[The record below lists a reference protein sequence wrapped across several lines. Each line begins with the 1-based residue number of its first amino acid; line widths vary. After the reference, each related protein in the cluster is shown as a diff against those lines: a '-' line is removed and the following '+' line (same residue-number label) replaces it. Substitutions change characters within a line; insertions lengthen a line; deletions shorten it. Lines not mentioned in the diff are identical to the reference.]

1 MGFGVEEGGA
11 VKLPSPHG
19 LRTNSGSQFPLEQAS
34 GKHVPFWARI
44 PGWIFRLGRH
54 WESASHSALL
64 RRFLYARALYRVR
77 FSAVWGLR

>member
-1 MGFGVEEGGA
+1 MDFAVEKGGTVGGKA
-11 VKLPSPHG
+11 RPG
-19 LRTNSGSQFPLEQAS
+19 LRANSGSKFPLEQAS

-64 RRFLYARALYRVR
+64 RRFLYARALHRVR

>member
-1 MGFGVEEGGA
+1 MGFEVEEMERKA
-11 VKLPSPHG
+11 RPS
-19 LRTNSGSQFPLEQAS
+19 LRRDSGMNFPLEQAS

-64 RRFLYARALYRVR
+64 RRFLYARALHRVR